1 GPKVESCIR
10 LFGMHDLKSFPIDV
24 WVKRLMNR
32 FYGFDE
38 KDKNGMDRFAEEH
51 FGEYAGLAQ
60 QYLFYYIRCL
70 DSSGK

>member
-1 GPKVESCIR
+1 
-10 LFGMHDLKSFPIDV
+10 
-24 WVKRLMNR
+24 MNR

-38 KDKNGMDRFAEEH
+38 KDKAGMDDFAKEH

-70 DSSGK
+70 DMNKEKK